1 VRAAALLQ
9 GNVAVA
15 MGRSKLPIILDDEGE
30 PLFGGDYEFAA
41 GEIVWAR
48 EGADGVVLTMG
59 TLAGAA
65 VAASDAL
72 REEGFDLEVGIV
84 ATPLELDDAAM
95 RYVAEAPLVI
105 TVEDHSV
112 RTGLGAS
119 VADWLARNA
128 GEARLV
134 TLGVESYQSSGASAE
149 LFARVGLDAPG
160 IAERIKRELR
170 RD

>member
-1 VRAAALLQ
+1 
-9 GNVAVA
+9 
-15 MGRSKLPIILDDEGE
+15 
-30 PLFGGDYEFAA
+30 
-41 GEIVWAR
+41 
-48 EGADGVVLTMG
+48 
-59 TLAGAA
+59 

-95 RYVAEAPLVI
+95 RYAAEAPLIV

-119 VADWLARNA
+119 VADWLARNG

-134 TLGVESYQSSGASAE
+134 TIGVEAYQSSGASAD
-149 LFARVGLDAPG
+149 LFARAGLDPSG
-160 IAERIKRELR
+160 IAERIR
-170 RD
+170 RALGER